1 MSGCG
6 FGRHE
11 CNVDLMVVLEIVGC
25 PDGRSSSSTQ
35 CLIRGRCSA
44 SARRRR
50 CGPGRASGCGA
61 ARRPR
66 RAAPPTGSAKAL
78 KAKARDSLRD
88 AGADEAAAKVKKSVE
103 RAGHAAREA
112 VEAGAKEAA
121 GQAAAAKSDVERALQ
136 DAKAKRG
143 AAKAFKAR
151 LKESDAGTQDQRSSG
166 ACVVS

>member
-1 MSGCG
+1 MLK
-6 FGRHE
+6 E
-11 CNVDLMVVLEIVGC
+11 AD
-25 PDGRSSSSTQ
+25 PDGVVVAQVNGNTHA
-35 CLIRGRCSA
+35 IPA
-44 SARRRR
+44 S
-50 CGPGRASGCGA
+50 
-61 ARRPR
+61 
-66 RAAPPTGSAKAL
+66 
-78 KAKARDSLRD
+78 
-88 AGADEAAAKVKKSVE
+88 ADEAAAKVKKSVE

-121 GQAAAAKSDVERALQ
+121 GQAAAAKSDGERALQ